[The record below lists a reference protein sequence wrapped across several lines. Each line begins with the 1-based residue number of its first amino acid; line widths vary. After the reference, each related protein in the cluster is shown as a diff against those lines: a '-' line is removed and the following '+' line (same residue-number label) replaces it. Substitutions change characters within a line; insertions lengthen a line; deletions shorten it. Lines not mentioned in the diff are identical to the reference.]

1 MVMCGITHWS
11 ILKRIMRLR
20 FYAALTLS
28 VLAIGLGLFDL
39 LISPDANTVRA
50 SLGILVGL
58 GAIVIAFVRT
68 QKKTT

>member
-1 MVMCGITHWS
+1 
-11 ILKRIMRLR
+11 MRLR